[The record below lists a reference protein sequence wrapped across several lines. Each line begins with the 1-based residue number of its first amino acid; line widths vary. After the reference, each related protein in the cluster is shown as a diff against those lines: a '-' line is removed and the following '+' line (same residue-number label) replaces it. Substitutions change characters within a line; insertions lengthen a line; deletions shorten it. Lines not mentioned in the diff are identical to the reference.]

1 MVSTWHPALKYLS
14 TVIQEKYH
22 QHIGNDISLKK
33 VLPENTIIG
42 FRKMKSIRNYIVR
55 TNIKEA
61 DDQKRPKITTPCYSC
76 RKICHVISSDKTL
89 KSMHNG
95 KEIKKLD
102 GGNCRTANIVYAAR
116 CKIHDDNYIGNTGE
130 ELRERF
136 SKNRYDAKNRSDDNE
151 LAAHIHKHQHE
162 FDKDIEVLI
171 LKGDL
176 HQKHEREFWEDKFI
190 CLLATIAPTGLN
202 IELKH
207 YGRELYKV
215 FADIT
220 ASNMELLLNLLIGTV

>member
-22 QHIGNDISLKK
+22 QHIGKDISLKK

-55 TNIKEA
+55 RNIKEA
-61 DDQKRPKITTPCYSC
+61 DDQKRPKIMTPCYSC
-76 RKICHVISSDKTL
+76 RKICHLISSDKTL
-89 KSMHNG
+89 KSIHNE

-116 CKIHDDNYIGNTGE
+116 CKIHDDIYIGNTGE

-176 HQKHEREFWEDKFI
+176 HQKHERE
-190 CLLATIAPTGLN
+190 L
-202 IELKH
+202 
-207 YGRELYKV
+207 
-215 FADIT
+215 
-220 ASNMELLLNLLIGTV
+220 